1 MEHTVNRDESHGL
14 LAPPRIATGPLLVA
28 SDGAP
33 PSASAFEVARQLAE
47 RSGAHVEVVSALEPT
62 NVIVPPID
70 PPLPPAHPGASRVV
84 ERHARITELVRHA
97 LGGEAPAWPAEIVLG
112 ERVPSIARIVK
123 ERHALL
129 VVTGHTHH
137 GAVERVARGET
148 PLGIAR
154 AARVPVLTVPASMRR
169 LPHSVVVAVG
179 FGDAGTGIGGIAH
192 ALFGDAIAVHL
203 VHVRAPTLPRHERVL
218 RAEDAA
224 EEADIER
231 AFDRARS
238 AWTLPADVSVASH
251 VLIGRPSS
259 ALRAFAE
266 SVGADLVVAGLTVRA
281 TMHYLPH
288 RSLAPWLYREWP
300 GALLIVPVGET
311 SGRRPLDTGTTVST
325 DESRWPELLARLARR
340 NVRRT
345 ASLAVD
351 DRVGGTHILARR
363 RPLVGLEYDL
373 HAHTALVMLGDETP
387 PAWHLTHRVVRPVA
401 LAIHEHPAGH
411 DDALVVGYDGGQ
423 VLLTFE

>member
-1 MEHTVNRDESHGL
+1 MEHTVNRDEPHGL
-14 LAPPRIATGPLLVA
+14 LSPPHDATGPIVVA
-28 SDGAP
+28 SDAGA
-33 PSASAFEVARQLAE
+33 ASEPAFDVARHLAE
-47 RSGAHVEVVSALEPT
+47 RSGARVEVVSVLEPT

-70 PPLPPAHPGASRVV
+70 PPSPPTHPGASRVA
-84 ERHARITELVRHA
+84 ERHARLTGLMHHT
-97 LGGEAPAWPAEIVLG
+97 LGDAPLWPAEIVIG
-112 ERVPSIARIVK
+112 DRVATIARVVK
-123 ERHALL
+123 ERQAQL

-154 AARVPVLTVPASMRR
+154 GARVPVLTVPTTMTR
-169 LPHSVVVAVG
+169 LPHCVVVAVG

-192 ALFGDAIAVHL
+192 ALFGDAVTVHL

-218 RAEDAA
+218 REEDSA

-231 AFDRARS
+231 AFERARAS
-238 AWTLPADVSVASH
+238 WTLPADVSVASH
-251 VLIGRPSS
+251 VLIGRPSVE
-259 ALRAFAE
+259 LRAFADT
-266 SVGADLVVAGLTVRA
+266 VGAELLVAGMTVRES
-281 TMHYLPH
+281 MHYLPH

-300 GALLIVPVGET
+300 GALLVVPVGEAG
-311 SGRRPLDTGTTVST
+311 GRRPLAAGTTVST
-325 DESRWPELLARLARR
+325 DERRWPELLARLARR

-351 DRVGGTHILARR
+351 DRIGGTHILARR
-363 RPLVGLEYDL
+363 RPLVGLEYDP
-373 HAHTALVMLGDETP
+373 HAHTAIVMLGDETP
-387 PAWHLTHRVVRPVA
+387 PAWHLTHRVAHPVV

-423 VLLTFE
+423 MLLTFE